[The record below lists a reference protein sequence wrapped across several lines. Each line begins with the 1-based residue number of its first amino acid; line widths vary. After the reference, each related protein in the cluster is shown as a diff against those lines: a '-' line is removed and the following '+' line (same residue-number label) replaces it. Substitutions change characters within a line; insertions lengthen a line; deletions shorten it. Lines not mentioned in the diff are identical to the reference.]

1 MYKILITDYQW
12 PSIDIEREILGALP
26 AELLVA
32 ETGAEQELL
41 GMAPQADAILTC
53 WQLVSEAVI
62 DAAPKCRIITRYGVG
77 LDNIAV
83 AHATRLGIP
92 VTNAPT
98 YCLEEVAEHALA
110 LLLALARRITRFD
123 RALRAEDYAGV
134 AFHGMRRISGKTM
147 GLLGYGNIGRT
158 LAGKARGL
166 GMNVIVHDPQYSELP
181 PQEGR
186 AVDFPTLL
194 AEADML
200 SVHVPLTDGTRGLLG
215 AQALARMKP
224 GALLVNTSRGPVVDV
239 DALLAALQEER
250 LAGAAL
256 DVYPVEPPQLS
267 HPIFQHPHF
276 IGTPHAS
283 FYSEESVENLQRICA
298 GQVYECLSG
307 GTPDN
312 IVNPDYRN
320 HSPRFQR
327 G

>member
-1 MYKILITDYQW
+1 YKILITDYQW

-62 DAAPKCRIITRYGVG
+62 DAAPNCRIITRYGVG

-181 PQEGR
+181 PAEGR

-215 AQALARMKP
+215 AQALAQMKP

-256 DVYPVEPPQLS
+256 DVYPVEPPQLN

-320 HSPRFQR
+320 HSPRFER

>member
-12 PSIDIEREILGALP
+12 PSIDIEREILSALP

-62 DAAPKCRIITRYGVG
+62 DAAPNCRIITRYGVG

-147 GLLGYGNIGRT
+147 GLLGYGNIGRA

-166 GMNVIVHDPQYSELP
+166 GMNVIIHDPQYSELP
-181 PQEGR
+181 PKEGR

-256 DVYPVEPPQLS
+256 DVYPVEPPQLN
-267 HPIFQHPHF
+267 HPIFQHPNF